1 MSNMDEYHKPW
12 ETWFF
17 QRRKHE
23 LFIGRVSELLLSP
36 KAEWRRMNWKLYAKE
51 QRPEKLA
58 SSWEEGLTS
67 LREGE
72 WAIAESQRGMT
83 RMKWKLYS
91 WKEGLKGWRRECE
104 EWLQDRRGKH
114 KKKYKDLVWCNLIY
128 QKIFSILGKKGSYKL
143 LVMSRVS
150 CSDEFFIKS
159 LI

>member
-1 MSNMDEYHKPW
+1 MSTISPEKHD
-12 ETWFF
+12 FF
-17 QRRKHE
+17 KEESMSSLSEGWVSYYWVPKLNDAGWIENCMPRSNALKNWHLPE
-23 LFIGRVSELLLSP
+23 KKGWPLYGRVSELLLSP
-36 KAEWRRMNWKLYAKE
+36 KEGWPGWSENCI
-51 QRPEKLA
+51 PERK
-58 SSWEEGLTS
+58 
-67 LREGE
+67 
-72 WAIAESQRGMT
+72 
-83 RMKWKLYS
+83 
-91 WKEGLKGWRRECE
+91 GLKGWRRECE